1 MKPQQVDSSGKNV
14 TSDMKTS
21 FLFICIL
28 LTLSSYAQ
36 EWTHVGQSKDGA
48 VQIFL
53 KESSVKNENGYF
65 SCRVKTTTS
74 PNYQINLRSSREK
87 SVVGYEN
94 YNHSLYIYT
103 IDCATLRYI
112 LRKRTDFTSSGTL
125 LDDVTPSDAEAR
137 WINVLPN
144 TVAKTIVDKICVKN

>member
-1 MKPQQVDSSGKNV
+1 
-14 TSDMKTS
+14 MKTS
-21 FLFICIL
+21 FLLICIL
-28 LTLSSYAQ
+28 LTLQNYAQ
-36 EWTHVGQSKDGA
+36 EWTHVGQSEDGA

-74 PNYQINLRSSREK
+74 PNYQINLRRSREK

-94 YNHSLYIYT
+94 YNHSLYIYM
-103 IDCATLRYI
+103 IDCGMQRYI
-112 LRKRTDFTSSGTL
+112 LRKRTDFTSTGTL
-125 LDDVTPSDAEAR
+125 LDDVTPSAAEVR

-144 TVAKTIVDKICVKN
+144 TVAKTIADKICVKN

>member
-1 MKPQQVDSSGKNV
+1 M
-14 TSDMKTS
+14 
-21 FLFICIL
+21 L

-53 KESSVKNENGYF
+53 KENSIKNENGYF

-74 PNYQINLRSSREK
+74 PNYQINLRLAREK

-94 YNHSLYIYT
+94 YNHSLYIYM
-103 IDCATLRYI
+103 IDCEMQRYI
-112 LRKRTDFTSSGTL
+112 LRKRADFTKSGIL
-125 LDDVTPSDAEAR
+125 LDDVTPSEAETK
-137 WINVLPN
+137 WINILPN
-144 TVAKTIVDKICVKN
+144 TVAKTITDKICVKN